1 MELNETL
8 LHGDVKKLFYR
19 YLAPSMSATI
29 MVSANYFID
38 TLCIGRELGQE
49 GIAAL
54 NLAYPV
60 PTVFYALGY
69 LMGAG
74 GGARYAAYMAQGRK
88 EQAKGVYT
96 GALATILVLSAVITA
111 LTVIFIDPLVTL
123 LGGTGDLRQGTKDYV
138 LGVVIFTVAYIG
150 ECFYTMILRND
161 NAPRLSMLCT
171 LFGCVANIIMDILFI
186 WVFKWGMFGAALAT
200 SLGVVLNMS
209 VGVCG
214 SLRKS
219 SGLKIKISAVKLR
232 EIFYTARVGMSTFL
246 TEVDSA
252 IVTFV
257 YNMVLIRISAG
268 SSTTFIAIYGI
279 VVNVNTIVLAA
290 LNGIS
295 NAMQPLISANYGA
308 GLHDRIKKI
317 YRTAVRF
324 GLAFSIIVV
333 ALIEWQ
339 AEFVVSIFL
348 EPGDGF
354 LTQAAL
360 AVRLVALSYILA
372 SVNMLT
378 VTFFQARQAYV
389 AASCGSI
396 LRTLAC
402 PVAFVITGAALF
414 GVHGVWAASLA
425 IETVTILV
433 LAVMY
438 KKFAFRDN
446 RIAGEERIYG

>member
-1 MELNETL
+1 MKLNENL
-8 LHGDVKKLFYR
+8 LHGDVKKIFYR

-29 MVSANYFID
+29 MISANYFVD
-38 TLCIGRELGQE
+38 TLCIGRELGQA

-96 GALATILVLSAVITA
+96 GALVTVLALSAILTA
-111 LTVIFIDPLVTL
+111 LAVIFIDPLVSL
-123 LGGTGDLRQGTKDYV
+123 LGGAGELRQGTKDYV

-161 NAPRLSMLCT
+161 NAPRLSMMCT
-171 LFGCVANIIMDILFI
+171 LFGCVSNIIMDVLFI

-200 SLGVVLNMS
+200 SLGVVLNMA

-214 SLRKS
+214 SFRKE
-219 SGLKIKISAVKLR
+219 SGLRIKFSAVRLR

-246 TEVDSA
+246 TEVDNA

-268 SSTTFIAIYGI
+268 DSTTFVAIYGI

-308 GLHDRIKKI
+308 GLQSRIKKI
-317 YRTAVRF
+317 YGTAVRF
-324 GLAFSIIVV
+324 GLSFSIVLV

-339 AEFVVSIFL
+339 AEFVVGIFL
-348 EPGDGF
+348 EPGEGF

-360 AVRLVALSYILA
+360 AVRVVGLSYILA

-378 VTFFQARQAYV
+378 VTFFQARQSYV

-402 PVAFVITGAALF
+402 PVLFVIAGAALF
-414 GVHGVWAASLA
+414 GINGVWGASLA
-425 IETVTILV
+425 IEGVTIVV

-438 KKFAFRDN
+438 KKFAFKDN
-446 RIAGEERIYG
+446 GMAGKEQVYG